1 MSSFV
6 IASPDVLA
14 AGAQDL
20 TGIGS
25 AVRAANAAAAASTTS
40 VVAAASD
47 EVSAAVSA
55 LFGGYAQE
63 YQALSARVALS
74 HEAFVRTLA
83 SGGLAYGA
91 AEAANAG
98 PLQPL
103 LDLINLPTNLLFGR
117 PLIGDGTNAAPGTG
131 QAGGAGGV
139 LFRKGGGRRAGG
151 ARPGRG

>member
-47 EVSAAVSA
+47 EVSAAISA
-55 LFGGYAQE
+55 RFGGYGE
-63 YQALSARVALS
+63 
-74 HEAFVRTLA
+74 E
-83 SGGLAYGA
+83 
-91 AEAANAG
+91 
-98 PLQPL
+98 
-103 LDLINLPTNLLFGR
+103 
-117 PLIGDGTNAAPGTG
+117 
-131 QAGGAGGV
+131 
-139 LFRKGGGRRAGG
+139 
-151 ARPGRG
+151 